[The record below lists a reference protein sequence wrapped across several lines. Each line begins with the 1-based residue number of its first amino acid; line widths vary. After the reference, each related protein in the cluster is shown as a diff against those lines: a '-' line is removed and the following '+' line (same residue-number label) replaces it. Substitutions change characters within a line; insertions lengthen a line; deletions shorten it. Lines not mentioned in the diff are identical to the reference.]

1 MGLHKKVT
9 LQAVISQD
17 YKREV
22 TELVSEMAGGAK
34 SGSREAFGSY
44 RKAMK
49 LFMDSLLEDTKAQ
62 AEVERQRWEE
72 QVKPEDIKFWFVT
85 WNVC

>member
-1 MGLHKKVT
+1 M
-9 LQAVISQD
+9 ISRD

-22 TELVSEMAGGAK
+22 TELASEMAGGAK

-49 LFMDSLLEDTKAQ
+49 SFMDTLPEDAKAQ

-72 QVKPEDIKFWFVT
+72 QGKPEDIKVRFVT